1 MSIYKTNFPSVLL
14 IENDLH
20 LKEFFGR
27 MISNCGYE
35 VLHLNTINDIPELA
49 DSEAQHIHA
58 TIVNELESPEI
69 FFNSYLEKFQSL
81 KLGKPPVIL
90 LTSGDDDL
98 KPEIVNKT
106 FHIARKINFNMSELS
121 DKLSEAITV

>member
-27 MISNCGYE
+27 MIGNCGYE
-35 VLHLNTINDIPELA
+35 FLHLNTINDIPDLA

-58 TIVNELESPEI
+58 TIVNELATPEL
-69 FFNSYLEKFQSL
+69 FFDSYKEKFQNL
-81 KLGKPPVIL
+81 NLGKPPVIL

-98 KPEIVNKT
+98 KPEVVNNT
-106 FHIARKINFNMSELS
+106 FHIARKINFNMSDLS
-121 DKLSEAITV
+121 DKLSEAITI